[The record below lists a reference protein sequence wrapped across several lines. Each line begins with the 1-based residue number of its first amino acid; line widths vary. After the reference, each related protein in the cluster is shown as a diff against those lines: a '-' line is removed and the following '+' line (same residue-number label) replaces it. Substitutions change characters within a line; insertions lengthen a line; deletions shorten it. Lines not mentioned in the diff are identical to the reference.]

1 MALNNFFSK
10 PRIIVLIVLF
20 LLFAAYI
27 ITSYGI
33 LAFKENTS
41 TVNVSIEV
49 ERGSILDKS
58 GKPLAV
64 DTTFYHLAATP
75 SMLEGKEALAALTV
89 APVTGLEPDTIKDMI
104 LSAKSDFLYIKKKLS
119 ESQHDELLAAIEKN
133 DLRGLY
139 FDTIPGRIY
148 PENELASQV
157 IGFMGD
163 NGVGSSGIEYT
174 MQDILSPEAP
184 ALNDITENTTLRG
197 KNVYLTIDSTLQ
209 HKLEDI
215 AADALKTTEAE
226 SLMLLAMEAKTGEII
241 SYISLPS
248 ANLNEYRSSTLEEQR
263 NRPTVNA
270 YEPGSVFKIFSVASF
285 IESGAISK
293 DETFVCD
300 GRFEI
305 TDAKGEKVVMTCL
318 DHHGRITAEEA
329 LKYSCNDALAQMS
342 QKIDTQLFL
351 DYIHNFG
358 FGARTGIELSA
369 ETRGF
374 VNSPENK
381 TLWSLRSKPT
391 ISIGQ
396 EISVSA
402 VQMIQAA
409 SALANGGIPVQ
420 PTLISKIKDAA
431 GNVEYEHQPV
441 YKDQVI
447 SKNTADYILSCMETV
462 AQSGTG
468 HRANIKDVAI
478 GVKTG
483 TAQMQNEN
491 GVGYSD
497 TDFLSNCMAIFP
509 IDSPEIILYIVIS
522 KAKGETYAGR
532 IVAPVIALAADVI
545 IDHLGMARANAAS
558 LVHSGSISFYTGKPV
573 EIGDTIPDFTGTPK
587 KLLTDLLNRT
597 DINIRIEGDG
607 YVVSQNPPPG
617 TPVTHGMMI
626 ELQLE

>member
-10 PRIIVLIVLF
+10 PRIIILIVLF
-20 LLFAAYI
+20 ILFAAYI

-49 ERGSILDKS
+49 ERGSILDNS

-75 SMLEGKEALAALTV
+75 SMLEGKEGLAALTV

-119 ESQHDELLAAIEKN
+119 ESQHDELLAAIDKN
-133 DLRGLY
+133 ELRGLY
-139 FDTIPGRIY
+139 FDAIPGRIY

-163 NGVGSSGIEYT
+163 NGIGYSGIEYT
-174 MQDILSPEAP
+174 MQDILSPEVP

-226 SLMLLAMEAKTGEII
+226 SLMLLAMEAKTGEIL

-248 ANLNEYRSSTLEEQR
+248 ANLNEYRSSTPEEQR
-263 NRPTVNA
+263 NRPTINA

-351 DYIHNFG
+351 DYIHKFG
-358 FGARTGIELSA
+358 FGSRTGIELSA

-381 TLWSLRSKPT
+381 LWSLRSKPT

-409 SALANGGIPVQ
+409 SAIANGGIPVQ

-431 GNVEYEHQPV
+431 GNEEYQHQPI
-441 YKDQVI
+441 YKDRVI
-447 SKNTADYILSCMETV
+447 SKSTADYILSCMETV

-468 HRANIKDVAI
+468 YRANIKDVAI

-497 TDFLSNCMAIFP
+497 TDFLSNCIAIFP

-587 KLLTDLLNRT
+587 KLLMDLLNRT
-597 DINIRIEGDG
+597 DINVLLEGDG

-617 TPVTHGMMI
+617 TPVTPGMMI

>member
-1 MALNNFFSK
+1 MNNFFSK

>member
-33 LAFKENTS
+33 LAFKKNTS

-617 TPVTHGMMI
+617 TPVTPGMMI

>member
-617 TPVTHGMMI
+617 TPVTPGMMI